1 MLLASTRS
9 ISFYLRGGGGGMEV
23 YQFAPIDLIFEVN
36 LVTIPKWGW
45 FFGTKG
51 QISLLVE

>member
-9 ISFYLRGGGGGMEV
+9 ISFYLRGGGGVEV